1 VIVATK
7 QKRTPFWWGVL
18 DQAEKRKRIGL
29 PAFTP
34 GQKEKAL
41 DWETCAVG
49 RQRLSEQLL
58 QHYSDAPA
66 DPILE
71 DLACDF
77 YEAVEYDR
85 PARATVV
92 LRKIE
97 RRAAELEAHLKREAA

>member
-7 QKRTPFWWGVL
+7 QKRTPFWWGVI

-34 GQKEKAL
+34 G
-41 DWETCAVG
+41 
-49 RQRLSEQLL
+49 